1 MGRREELV
9 ELAALLDGE
18 LDDGRAEQLYA
29 RIKAD
34 PELMA
39 EFEAQ
44 RQVKL
49 ALGRLSEVEAPGYIH
64 ARVMGEIGARRGQ
77 VAAWRW
83 RTAAAFVGGF
93 AICLLLVG
101 GFLYMGQRPAA
112 NRPGNLLLGSGEY
125 YSQPSLGR
133 EALGREAVP
142 PEPVY
147 GGELGELALPED
159 VDERT
164 ADFLRF
170 AYRAHGYQG
179 MLNSAEALRP
189 DLPAAILV
197 LEGHEMTNGNIILAR
212 DEGER

>member
-18 LDDGRAEQLYA
+18 LDDRRAEQLYA
-29 RIKAD
+29 RVKAD

-49 ALGRLSEVEAPGYIH
+49 ALGRLAEVEAPGYIH
-64 ARVMGEIGARRGQ
+64 ARVMGQIGARRGQ

-83 RTAAAFVGGF
+83 RTAAAAVGGF
-93 AICLLLVG
+93 ALCLLLVS
-101 GFLYMGQRPAA
+101 GFLYLGQRPVS
-112 NRPGNLLLGSGEY
+112 RPADMLLGSGEY
-125 YSQPSLGR
+125 YGQPSLSR

-142 PEPVY
+142 AEPMY
-147 GGELGELALPED
+147 SGELSELALPAD

-170 AYRAHGYQG
+170 ASRAHGYQG

-197 LEGHEMTNGNIILAR
+197 LEGHALTNGNIILVR

>member
-18 LDDGRAEQLYA
+18 LDDSRAEQLYA
-29 RIKAD
+29 RMQAD

-44 RQVKL
+44 RQVKR
-49 ALGRLSEVEAPGYIH
+49 ALGQLSEVEAPNYI
-64 ARVMGEIGARRGQ
+64 ATRVMGEIGARRGQ

-83 RTAAAFVGGF
+83 RTAAAAIGGF
-93 AICLLLVG
+93 AVCLLLVG
-101 GFLYMGQRPAA
+101 GFLYLNQQRPVS
-112 NRPGNLLLGSGEY
+112 RPADMMLGSGEY
-125 YSQPSLGR
+125 YTQPSLSR
-133 EALGREAVP
+133 EALSREALP
-142 PEPVY
+142 AEPMY
-147 GGELGELALPED
+147 GVELGELVLPED
-159 VDERT
+159 VDAQT
-164 ADFLRF
+164 AAFLEF
-170 AYRAHGYQG
+170 VYRAHGYQG

-197 LEGHEMTNGNIILAR
+197 LEGHDMTNGNIILAR